1 MQHQLFKVD
10 GAAITDRDNPN
21 QRIIVYNINVPI
33 ERAQSAETFETV
45 RQLVNA
51 DFPEEDRGRLV
62 YPLYFQVSAVYTLI
76 HRQTG
81 EERLWAGSY
90 NPRARNLGEVTAFRP
105 YDSETFVRYA
115 LLHCTHDRIAERLD
129 SRMNGKESAWNLG
142 QILSVV
148 VSIQCTARTSHV
160 VFRNH
165 PTLLG
170 HGRAAAA
177 ARRESQVQR
186 AVFRMDLG

>member
-1 MQHQLFKVD
+1 MQYQLFKVD

-21 QRIIVYNINVPI
+21 QRIVVYNFSIPI

-45 RQLVNA
+45 RQLVNT
-51 DFPEEDRGRLV
+51 DFPEQDRGRLV
-62 YPLYFQVSAVYTLI
+62 FPLYFQISAVYTLI

-81 EERLWAGSY
+81 EERVWAGSY

-105 YDSETFVRYA
+105 YDSETFLRYA
-115 LLHCTHDRIAERLD
+115 LVHCTENRILERLD
-129 SRMNGKESAWNLG
+129 SRTNGKESAWNFG

-148 VSIQCTARTSHV
+148 VSIQATARTSHV

-170 HGRAAAA
+170 HGRAAAGQA
-177 ARRESQVQR
+177 QR